1 MQTILASGY
10 FDKFRSELTSPLV
23 LFGMLAQGVFMF
35 RFVVQWYV
43 SERLGRVS
51 VPIAFWY
58 ISIVGALMTLVY
70 AVLKPEL
77 VLLFSQTLGLVIYV
91 RNLMLIYREKT
102 RIAAASA
109 SAEKKMEGLAVA
121 REEPSI

>member
-1 MQTILASGY
+1 MLTILADGY
-10 FDKFRSELTSPLV
+10 FDKFRSELASPLV
-23 LFGMLAQGVFMF
+23 LFGMLGQAVFMF

-43 SERLGRVS
+43 SERLGRVT

-70 AVLKPEL
+70 AVQKPEL
-77 VLLFSQTLGLVIYV
+77 VLLFSQSLGLVIYA
-91 RNLMLIYREKT
+91 RNLMLIHRERS
-102 RIAAASA
+102 RIAAAA
-109 SAEKKMEGLAVA
+109 VGAEKKMEGLAVA